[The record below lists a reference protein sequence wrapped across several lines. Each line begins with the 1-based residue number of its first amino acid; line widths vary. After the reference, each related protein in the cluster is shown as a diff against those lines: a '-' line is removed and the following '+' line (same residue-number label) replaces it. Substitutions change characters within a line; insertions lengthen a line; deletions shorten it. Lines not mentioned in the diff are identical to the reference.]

1 MNQDLTLRDYLRVL
15 WSGRILIL
23 ALVAVAVVVGL
34 LTTFARSTTY
44 TAQSQVTLGQQ
55 TSLSGVPIQTPL
67 TVPNLAITVLKG
79 DDVVSA
85 VAKVTGMKDGAV
97 RDAVTLSAPR
107 VTGASAGNQPTLLTI
122 TAVTSSERKA
132 VELANAY
139 ADAVMSKVSAPFAST
154 TRVYAQ
160 QRDQANRQ
168 IEQLTASIAGWRKE
182 MLTAGDPQLRLQLQV
197 AIQSALDQ
205 LGRAQDKAQT
215 ATLALTKAES
225 IERPSL
231 ASTATSATS
240 SGSAPQ
246 RLRTAVFAGLV
257 GLILGIIATFVWKG
271 SPAGR
276 AREAT

>member
-23 ALVAVAVVVGL
+23 ALVAIAVIVGL
-34 LTTFARSTTY
+34 LTTFARKTEC
-44 TAQSQVTLGQQ
+44 TAESQVTLGQQ

-79 DDVVSA
+79 DDVVAA
-85 VAKVTGMKDGAV
+85 VSKATGLKEGAV

-122 TAVTSSERKA
+122 TAVTSTEPKA
-132 VELANAY
+132 VDLANAY

-154 TRVYAQ
+154 TKVFTQ
-160 QRDQANRQ
+160 QRDQANSQ
-168 IEQLTASIAGWRKE
+168 IEQLTSSIAAWRRQ
-182 MLTAGDPQLRLQLQV
+182 MLTSRDPQLRFQLQV

-225 IERPSL
+225 IERPSI
-231 ASTATSATS
+231 ASTATSASS
-240 SGSAPQ
+240 SGSAPK

-276 AREAT
+276 AREEA